1 MTRCCT
7 WCDVC
12 LMGGRTG
19 MWPTTSTYTGECCSP
34 ICYPFWLTASLR
46 TGLTARGASCLA
58 PRRLRTAGLP
68 DPIAQEGPPRI
79 EQASTPIMPAGYGG
93 GANPAHRVQAGEMG
107 RARKE
112 GPAGAVGKPPQQ
124 LVSERGAARKTTG
137 GLTPGMVDSGEA
149 ATEGRSD
156 EKRRQNRARIK
167 LHGSSNRG
175 KRGPEAMETPAS

>member
-1 MTRCCT
+1 MVYGTVVTRCCT

-19 MWPTTSTYTGECCSP
+19 MWPTTSTYTGEFCSP

-79 EQASTPIMPAGYGG
+79 EQASTPITPAGYGG
-93 GANPAHRVQAGEMG
+93 GANPAHRVQVEEMG
-107 RARKE
+107 CAQKE
-112 GPAGAVGKPPQQ
+112 GSAGAVGKSSQQ
-124 LVSERGAARKTTG
+124 QMECHQEFIPLKSSLVLLNLPFS
-137 GLTPGMVDSGEA
+137 S
-149 ATEGRSD
+149 
-156 EKRRQNRARIK
+156 Q
-167 LHGSSNRG
+167 GSSQHGDQHSWANNTGRMLD
-175 KRGPEAMETPAS
+175 A

>member
-1 MTRCCT
+1 MVNDTVVTRCCT
-7 WCDVC
+7 LHDVC

-46 TGLTARGASCLA
+46 TGLTARGASYLA

-79 EQASTPIMPAGYGG
+79 EQGSTPIMPAGYGG
-93 GANPAHRVQAGEMG
+93 GANPAHRVQAEEMG

-112 GPAGAVGKPPQQ
+112 GPAGAVGKPPPTMGF
-124 LVSERGAARKTTG
+124 GARSYEEDHRRIDAGNG
-137 GLTPGMVDSGEA
+137 GIG
-149 ATEGRSD
+149 
-156 EKRRQNRARIK
+156 
-167 LHGSSNRG
+167 
-175 KRGPEAMETPAS
+175 